1 MVLHVFHLG
10 VIVAGPHN
18 LHEGI
23 VVVQVLF
30 QQEKERNQGMLF
42 KKDHEIETFKNL
54 LSDKGSVPV
63 RRAWPKLG
71 D

>member
-1 MVLHVFHLG
+1 MVLLVYRPG

-23 VVVQVLF
+23 AVVQVLY

-42 KKDHEIETFKNL
+42 MKDHEIETNIRFI
-54 LSDKGSVPV
+54 
-63 RRAWPKLG
+63 
-71 D
+71 